1 MEKEITLIPAS
12 IKQGNKTEVSNNKVR
27 VAAYCRVSTDQEEQ
41 EGSYQIQVEHY
52 RSFIKSH
59 KAWKLAGIYADEGIS
74 GLSTKDRTEFI
85 RMMND
90 CRKGKIDMVI
100 TKSISRFARNT
111 VDCLQYVRELRS
123 LQIPVLFESENIN
136 SCDVK
141 GEVML
146 TILASLAQQESEN
159 ISRNVKLGFKFR
171 YQKGFVMVNHKKFLG
186 YDRNEDGELIINEK
200 EAAVVR
206 RIFKDYLSGKA
217 PRKIADSLEADGILT
232 GAGKERWH
240 SSTILKMLQNEKYIG
255 DNLTQKTITVD
266 TLNKVRKVNKGQE
279 DQYYIK
285 HSHPAIIDR
294 ETFEAVAKEVMRR
307 RILHRDGKRIY
318 AAKYALA
325 DLCKCGECGSRFYRV
340 TRYAPRKYYVWV
352 CRGRLYGKDDNKC
365 NMRILKEL
373 QLQAYVIEALEEI
386 GVPVKAGYS
395 DELVSKYVK
404 KIAVYEEYVLVDIFE

>member
-171 YQKGFVMVNHKKFLG
+171 YQKGFVMVNHKKF
-186 YDRNEDGELIINEK
+186 
-200 EAAVVR
+200 
-206 RIFKDYLSGKA
+206 
-217 PRKIADSLEADGILT
+217 
-232 GAGKERWH
+232 
-240 SSTILKMLQNEKYIG
+240 
-255 DNLTQKTITVD
+255 
-266 TLNKVRKVNKGQE
+266 
-279 DQYYIK
+279 
-285 HSHPAIIDR
+285 
-294 ETFEAVAKEVMRR
+294 
-307 RILHRDGKRIY
+307 
-318 AAKYALA
+318 
-325 DLCKCGECGSRFYRV
+325 
-340 TRYAPRKYYVWV
+340 
-352 CRGRLYGKDDNKC
+352 
-365 NMRILKEL
+365 
-373 QLQAYVIEALEEI
+373 
-386 GVPVKAGYS
+386 
-395 DELVSKYVK
+395 
-404 KIAVYEEYVLVDIFE
+404 

>member
-1 MEKEITLIPAS
+1 
-12 IKQGNKTEVSNNKVR
+12 
-27 VAAYCRVSTDQEEQ
+27 
-41 EGSYQIQVEHY
+41 
-52 RSFIKSH
+52 
-59 KAWKLAGIYADEGIS
+59 
-74 GLSTKDRTEFI
+74 
-85 RMMND
+85 
-90 CRKGKIDMVI
+90 
-100 TKSISRFARNT
+100 
-111 VDCLQYVRELRS
+111 
-123 LQIPVLFESENIN
+123 
-136 SCDVK
+136 
-141 GEVML
+141 ML
-146 TILASLAQQESEN
+146 TIFASLAQQESEN

-386 GVPVKAGYS
+386 GVPVEAGYN